1 MKKTK
6 SAIVTGSNGLIGS
19 QTVKFLIDK
28 GYYVTGIDN
37 DMRAYFFGNEAST
50 KESETSM
57 VESFGR
63 ENFNPLSIDI
73 RDYETLELVFKAI
86 AEDES
91 LDLDM
96 IVHTAAQPSH
106 DWAAKEPLTDFT
118 VNAVGTMNMLELTR
132 LYVPKASF
140 IFTSTNKVYGDRP
153 NFSFEQGSP
162 DTESGLMI
170 KELETRYEGFDPNL
184 ITNDLA
190 SVNETMSID
199 HCKHSVFGASKVA
212 ADVMVQEYGK
222 YFGMNT
228 VVFRGGCLTGPNH
241 AGAELHGFLSY
252 LMKCVVTDKPY
263 TIFGYKGKQ
272 VRDNI
277 HSWDLVNM
285 FWHYHQN
292 PKPGA
297 VYNAGGG
304 RENSTSILEAID
316 TANQIIKDEIDQTRK
331 EWKNYTISDE
341 ARSGDHIWYISDLTK
356 FKADYPEW
364 PGITISLEET
374 IRQIIQF
381 ELTTSNL
388 VY

>member
-1 MKKTK
+1 MTKHKT
-6 SAIVTGSNGLIGS
+6 AIVTGSSGLIGS
-19 QTVKFLIDK
+19 QTVKYLIEK
-28 GYYVTGIDN
+28 GYYVVGIDN
-37 DMRAYFFGNEAST
+37 DMRSYFFGEGAST
-50 KESETSM
+50 KESEVSM
-57 VESFGR
+57 VETYGR
-63 ENFNPLSIDI
+63 ENFNPISVDI
-73 RDYETLELVFKAI
+73 RDYETLELIFKSLT
-86 AEDES
+86 DEEHD
-91 LDLDM
+91 LDL

-118 VNAVGTMNMLELTR
+118 VNAVGTMNLLELTR
-132 LYVPKASF
+132 LFVPKATF
-140 IFTSTNKVYGDRP
+140 IFTSTNKVYGDTP
-153 NFSFEQGSP
+153 NRLTIDE
-162 DTESGLMI
+162 M
-170 KELETRYEGFDPNL
+170 ETRYEYH
-184 ITNDLA
+184 
-190 SVNETMSID
+190 VNGLLPGSIDETMSID
-199 HCKHSVFGASKVA
+199 HTKHSVFGASKVA
-212 ADVMVQEYGK
+212 ADVMVQEYGR

-316 TANQIIKDEIDQTRK
+316 TANRIIKDEIDSDRK
-331 EWKNYTISDE
+331 EWKNYTISDQ

-356 FKADYPEW
+356 FKNDYPEW

-381 ELTTSNL
+381 ELSTSKL

>member
-57 VESFGR
+57 IETFGR

-73 RDYETLELVFKAI
+73 RDYETLELIFKALS
-86 AEDES
+86 EDES

-153 NFSFEQGSP
+153 NFSHEQGVP
-162 DTESGLMI
+162 DTQYNSLMI
-170 KELETRYEGFDPNL
+170 TEEDTRYEGKWISNS
-184 ITNDLA
+184 LA
-190 SVNETMSID
+190 SIDENMSID

-252 LMKCVVTDKPY
+252 LMKCIVSNKPY
-263 TIFGYKGKQ
+263 TIFGFKGKQ

-277 HSWDLVNM
+277 HSYDLVNM

-304 RENSTSILEAID
+304 RENSTSILEAIE
-316 TANQIIKDEIDQTRK
+316 TANTIIKNEIDKDRTLWNK
-331 EWKNYTISDE
+331 YTVSDQ

-356 FKADYPEW
+356 FKNDYPEW

-374 IRQIIQF
+374 IRQIIQT
-381 ELTTSNL
+381 EVSNL